1 MKKFLLF
8 LTVFTGISLLL
19 VFGGNNSSEVK
30 SCISGKPALVAD
42 EIIVKFDT
50 SVTSFKKE
58 KIRKDYGLSKK
69 AESRKAGKFVVYKHG
84 NPTAVLNR
92 LKNEPGVVYAE
103 QNGYMYGSMVP
114 NDALYPQQWHM
125 TRIGMEQAWD
135 ISTGA
140 GVIVAIC
147 DSGVMQSLEDLA
159 NTNFMPG
166 YDFVND
172 DNDPTDDHGHGSH
185 ICGTI
190 AQSTNNGIGCAG
202 IAYNATIMP
211 VKVLNKNNFGSWE
224 DIANGIYY
232 AVDNGA
238 SIINFS
244 IGGTSHSD
252 TLKNAVD
259 YAWNNGVLVVCAA
272 GNSNKDTADYPA
284 IYPNAMAISATT
296 IPDVKA
302 SYSSYG
308 PDIELT
314 APGGDY
320 GDEDGDGHDDMVL
333 QNTLWHKQTGYY
345 YYSGTS
351 MATPHVVGVAA
362 LMKSIDPSLTNVQL
376 RNMLIATAEDIG
388 APGWDEYFG
397 YGMVDAYAAVLAAG
411 GTPTN
416 QPPNADFTFTTNDLT
431 ATFTDA
437 SGDPDGTVVSW
448 DWDFGDTAGSTAQH
462 PSHTYAS
469 GGTYSVT
476 LTVTDNDGA
485 VDSVT
490 KPVTVSGSTGDRYLF
505 VNDIAITVA
514 KQGRNYKATAVIT
527 IFDTLGAPV
536 PDAAVSVSWS
546 GVVTGTDSGVTGA
559 DGTVSITSPRV
570 ASTGPFTVTVTG
582 VTHAVYQYDS
592 ALNVETS
599 DSASY

>member
-1 MKKFLLF
+1 MKKTLFF
-8 LTVFTGISLLL
+8 LTIFIGISLLI
-19 VFGGNNSSEVK
+19 VFGGNNSSNVK
-30 SCISGKPALVAD
+30 SDMSGKPSLVPD

-50 SVTSFKKE
+50 SVTLSKKE
-58 KIRKDYGLSKK
+58 KIRENYGLSKK
-69 AESRKAGKFVVYKHG
+69 AESRNAGGFVVYKHG

-92 LKNEPGVVYAE
+92 LKNEPGVIYAE
-103 QNGYMYGSMVP
+103 QNGYAYGSMIP
-114 NDALYPQQWHM
+114 NDPMYVQHWHM

-135 ISTGA
+135 ISTGT
-140 GVIVAIC
+140 GVIVAVC
-147 DSGVMQSLEDLA
+147 DSGVRQSLEDLA
-159 NTNFMPG
+159 DTNFIPG
-166 YDFVND
+166 YDFIND
-172 DNDPTDDHGHGSH
+172 DNDPDDDHGHGSH
-185 ICGTI
+185 VCGTI
-190 AQSTNNGIGCAG
+190 AQSTNNGVGVAG
-202 IAYNATIMP
+202 VAYNATIMP
-211 VKVLNKNNFGSWE
+211 VKVLNKNNFGSW
-224 DIANGIYY
+224 DAIANGIYY
-232 AVDNGA
+232 AADNGA
-238 SIINFS
+238 EIINLS

-259 YAWNNGVLVVCAA
+259 YAWNQGALVVCAA
-272 GNSNKDTADYPA
+272 GNGNNDYADYPA

-333 QNTLWHKQTGYY
+333 QNTFWRKKTGYY

-362 LMKSIDPSLTNVQL
+362 LMKSVNPSLTNVQL
-376 RNMLIATAEDIG
+376 RNLLHTTAEDIG

-416 QPPNADFTFTTNDLT
+416 QPPNADFTFTTDDLT

-437 SGDPDGTVVSW
+437 SDDPDGTVVSW
-448 DWDFGDTAGSTAQH
+448 DWDFGDTGSSTAQN

-469 GGTYSVT
+469 AGTYSVT

-490 KPVTVSGSTGDRYLF
+490 KPVTVSGSTGDQYMF
-505 VNDIAITVA
+505 VNDIAVTVA
-514 KQGRNYKATAVIT
+514 KKGPNYTATTVIT

-536 PDAAVSVSWS
+536 SNATVSVSWS
-546 GVVTGTDSGVTGA
+546 GVVSGTDSDVTGA
-559 DGTVSITSPRV
+559 DGTVSIKSPRV
-570 ASTGPFTVTVTG
+570 RETGPFTVTVTN
-582 VTHAVYQYDS
+582 VTHATYQYDS
-592 ALNVETS
+592 SLNIETS